1 MEKLT
6 SCDRDWRMGCARS
19 KLIPCLNA
27 MDETI
32 SKSRTLNGSY
42 HHGLRAKMCLAS
54 MSLAAGGFGPS
65 GVNKSTPPPHA
76 RRRQLHACH
85 SFHWVVLGLWAV
97 CHYHKLV
104 HTDWCM
110 ASNTQAI
117 SIVVAREKKQTKQK
131 PVNEKKPKK
140 HRKQPLYPH
149 PPAIINE
156 QISKQSE

>member
-65 GVNKSTPPPHA
+65 GVNKSTPPPTPAVDSYMPVIHSTELCWVFELYA
-76 RRRQLHACH
+76 IITSLCIPTDVWHLIHRQSQSL
-85 SFHWVVLGLWAV
+85 LP
-97 CHYHKLV
+97 
-104 HTDWCM
+104 
-110 ASNTQAI
+110 
-117 SIVVAREKKQTKQK
+117 EKKNKQNK
-131 PVNEKKPKK
+131 N
-140 HRKQPLYPH
+140 Q
-149 PPAIINE
+149 
-156 QISKQSE
+156 